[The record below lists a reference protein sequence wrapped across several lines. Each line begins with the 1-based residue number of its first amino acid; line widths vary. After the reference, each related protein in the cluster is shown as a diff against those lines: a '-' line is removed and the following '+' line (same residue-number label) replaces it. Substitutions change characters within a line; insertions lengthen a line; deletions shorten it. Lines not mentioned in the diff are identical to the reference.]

1 MESKPPIISII
12 IPVYKVEKYI
22 SRCLDSILNQTFQ
35 DFEIILVNDQTT
47 DNSIKIAESYAEK
60 DSRIRILHNEEN
72 SGAGW
77 SRMVGYTHAKG
88 EYITFCDPDDY
99 LPENALRILYEAIT
113 RDSTAD
119 MCIGDYQRVY
129 PDGSKSEV
137 FENKLK
143 YGNDKLSVAKS
154 TLKHETPHYLWNKIY
169 KTKLF
174 RHNEIIAHKDFS
186 KSSDE
191 FLFFQVLQHCDKVIN
206 VNKVVYYYFDNNES
220 ASYNKSNPKALT
232 AMITSLKYIENQ
244 YKDIDDLRL
253 IIYKLKLNKYIKF
266 LTVSAYDKALLKI
279 VFDNNIDYLFTPWN
293 LLKYTYK
300 SRALRVFMMYLNAR
314 IRILF

>member
-1 MESKPPIISII
+1 MISII

-35 DFEIILVNDQTT
+35 DFEIILINDASP
-47 DNSIKIAESYAEK
+47 DNSIRIAESYADK
-60 DSRIRILHNEEN
+60 DSRIRIIHNEEN

-99 LPENALRILYEAIT
+99 LPENALEILYEAIT

-154 TLKHETPHYLWNKIY
+154 TLKYETPHYLWNKIY

-191 FLFFQVLQHCDKVIN
+191 FLFFQVLQYCEKIIN
-206 VNKVVYYYFDNNES
+206 VNEVVYYYFDNQES
-220 ASYNKSNPKALT
+220 ASYNKSNIIAMKAML
-232 AMITSLKYIENQ
+232 ISQNYV
-244 YKDIDDLRL
+244 DDLYKNNEEFKS
-253 IIYKLKLNKYIKF
+253 IIQKRRTQKFAHFLKIADNNKELLKL
-266 LTVSAYDKALLKI
+266 L
-279 VFDNNIDYLFTPWN
+279 FDNKIDSLFTPWS
-293 LLKYTYK
+293 LLKNFHK
-300 SRALRVFMMYLNAR
+300 SKALNVFLMYLKRR
-314 IRILF
+314 IASVF